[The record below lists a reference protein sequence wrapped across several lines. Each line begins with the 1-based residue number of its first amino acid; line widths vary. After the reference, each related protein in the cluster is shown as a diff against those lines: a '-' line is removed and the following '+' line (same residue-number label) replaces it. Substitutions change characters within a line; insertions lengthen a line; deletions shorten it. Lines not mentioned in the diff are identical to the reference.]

1 MEYYSKKLNE
11 KSLNFLIQKI
21 NRQEFFPSLEEEIN
35 LSAYIIKHKE
45 EFYSNDLF
53 YLEECHQSILNW
65 IWYKRKNLTPQNID
79 FNQLIDLLFN
89 VIIIFEYFPIQLE
102 ILNNCHLIKK
112 LKDIKN
118 CIKDY
123 NIPLTIRIGDLIN
136 YLENQSN
143 NIKNKSLLKKKRR
156 REIEFDLSDNET
168 VSSLINDNEYE
179 FCDTSYSINSKKKYK
194 RVSWKKPFIEEYNIY
209 VDQEP
214 RKM

>member
-1 MEYYSKKLNE
+1 MEYYSTKLNE
-11 KSLNFLIQKI
+11 KLLNFLIEKI

-89 VIIIFEYFPIQLE
+89 VIIIFEYFPIQLD

-118 CIKDY
+118 YIKDY
-123 NIPLTIRIGDLIN
+123 NIPLTFRIDNLIN
-136 YLENQSN
+136 YWEKQSN

-194 RVSWKKPFIEEYNIY
+194 RVSWKNPLIEEYDIFI
-209 VDQEP
+209 D
-214 RKM
+214 

>member
-89 VIIIFEYFPIQLE
+89 VIIIFEYFPMKLD
-102 ILNNCHLIKK
+102 ILINCHLIKK

-123 NIPLTIRIGDLIN
+123 NIPLTFRIENLIN
-136 YLENQSN
+136 YWEKQSN
-143 NIKNKSLLKKKRR
+143 NLKNKSLLKKKRG

>member
-65 IWYKRKNLTPQNID
+65 IWYKRKKLIPENID

-89 VIIIFEYFPIQLE
+89 VIIIFEYFPMKLD
-102 ILNNCHLIKK
+102 ILINCHLIKK

-194 RVSWKKPFIEEYNIY
+194 RGSWKKPFIEEYNIY

>member
-1 MEYYSKKLNE
+1 MEYYSKKIKEN
-11 KSLNFLIQKI
+11 SLNYLVEKI

-45 EFYSNDLF
+45 EIYSNELF

-65 IWYKRKNLTPQNID
+65 IWYKKENLTPQNID

-123 NIPLTIRIGDLIN
+123 NIPLTFRIENLIN
-136 YLENQSN
+136 YWEKQSN
-143 NIKNKSLLKKKRR
+143 NLKNKSLLKKKRG

-168 VSSLINDNEYE
+168 VSSLINDNEFE
-179 FCDTSYSINSKKKYK
+179 FFDTSYSINNKKKYK
-194 RVSWKKPFIEEYNIY
+194 RVSWKEPFIEE
-209 VDQEP
+209 
-214 RKM
+214 

>member
-45 EFYSNDLF
+45 EIYSNELF

-89 VIIIFEYFPIQLE
+89 VIIIFEYFPIQLD

-118 CIKDY
+118 YIKDY
-123 NIPLTIRIGDLIN
+123 NIPLTFRIDNLIN
-136 YLENQSN
+136 YWEKQSN
-143 NIKNKSLLKKKRR
+143 NIKNKSLLKKK
-156 REIEFDLSDNET
+156 
-168 VSSLINDNEYE
+168 
-179 FCDTSYSINSKKKYK
+179 KKK
-194 RVSWKKPFIEEYNIY
+194 RN
-209 VDQEP
+209 
-214 RKM
+214 

>member
-65 IWYKRKNLTPQNID
+65 IWYKRKKLIPENID

-89 VIIIFEYFPIQLE
+89 VIIIFEYFPMKLD
-102 ILNNCHLIKK
+102 ILINCHLIKK

-118 CIKDY
+118 YIKDY
-123 NIPLTIRIGDLIN
+123 NIPLTFRIDNLIN
-136 YLENQSN
+136 YWEKQSN

-194 RVSWKKPFIEEYNIY
+194 RVSWKNPLIEEYDIFI
-209 VDQEP
+209 D
-214 RKM
+214 

>member
-11 KSLNFLIQKI
+11 KLLNFLIEKI

-45 EFYSNDLF
+45 EIYSNELF

-89 VIIIFEYFPIQLE
+89 VIIIFEYFPMSLE

-118 CIKDY
+118 CIQDF
-123 NIPLTIRIGDLIN
+123 NITLSFRIENLIHYYEEEAKIR
-136 YLENQSN
+136 E
-143 NIKNKSLLKKKRR
+143 NKSLLQKKRK

-168 VSSLINDNEYE
+168 NSSTINDNDFVKLEL
-179 FCDTSYSINSKKKYK
+179 SYHSLNPKKKK
-194 RVSWKKPFIEEYNIY
+194 VSWKDPLVENQIIY
-209 VDQEP
+209 IDQEP
-214 RKM
+214 KKI

>member
-1 MEYYSKKLNE
+1 MEYYSTKLNE
-11 KSLNFLIQKI
+11 KLLNFLIEKI

-45 EFYSNDLF
+45 EIYSNELF

-89 VIIIFEYFPIQLE
+89 VIIIFEYFPMSLE

-118 CIKDY
+118 CIQDF
-123 NIPLTIRIGDLIN
+123 NITLSFRIENLIHYYEEEAKIR
-136 YLENQSN
+136 E
-143 NIKNKSLLKKKRR
+143 NKSLLQKKRK

-168 VSSLINDNEYE
+168 NSSTINDNDFVKLEL
-179 FCDTSYSINSKKKYK
+179 SYHSLNPKKKK
-194 RVSWKKPFIEEYNIY
+194 VSWKDPLVENQIIY
-209 VDQEP
+209 IDQEP
-214 RKM
+214 KKI

>member
-1 MEYYSKKLNE
+1 MEYYSTKLNE
-11 KSLNFLIQKI
+11 KLLNFLIEKI

-65 IWYKRKNLTPQNID
+65 IWYKKENLTPQNID

-89 VIIIFEYFPIQLE
+89 VIIIFEYFPIQLD

-118 CIKDY
+118 YIKDY
-123 NIPLTIRIGDLIN
+123 NIPLTFRIDNLIN
-136 YLENQSN
+136 YWEKQSN